1 MSALFSPVDRR
12 IPTPR
17 RNKAKRSLPLHS
29 NPAHSPQ
36 SAFMSALFSPVD
48 RSIST
53 PRRSKANLLSLA
65 FLLSTAVAACSQ
77 EDGAAPEASSQSSV
91 RPHISIVGSSTV
103 YPFSALVAERF
114 GVGSGFPTPRVESTG
129 SGSGISLFCKGVG
142 ERTPDITNASRRMKS
157 SEFKQCNENGVT
169 DIVEVPVGYDGIAL
183 LLKGSE
189 TSLDFSLRDIFL
201 ALARKVPD
209 PSGAER
215 AVDNP
220 YRTWKQV
227 NAIYPDRRI
236 EVYGPPPS
244 SGTRDAFVE
253 LGMEEGCRTFPWLEK
268 MRKSDK
274 NRFKELCHSLR
285 EDGHFIE
292 AGEND
297 NLLLQKVQANPG
309 ALGIVGYSY
318 LEANIGAVAGAAIN
332 HIKPEYDL
340 ISSGA
345 YPLSRTLFFYVKK
358 AHIGLIPG
366 IEEFIAEFTSE
377 RSWSDDGY
385 MAEKGLIALPQ
396 EQRRQ
401 IQMRDRDL
409 AMKPL

>member
-1 MSALFSPVDRR
+1 MAMFTLSSQIDCRRAKWGLAL
-12 IPTPR
+12 
-17 RNKAKRSLPLHS
+17 
-29 NPAHSPQ
+29 
-36 SAFMSALFSPVD
+36 
-48 RSIST
+48 
-53 PRRSKANLLSLA
+53 LLSA
-65 FLLSTAVAACSQ
+65 AVAACSQ
-77 EDGAAPEASSQSSV
+77 ESGTAGSSNFSSV
-91 RPHISIVGSSTV
+91 RPHISIVGSSTL

-114 GVGSGFPTPRVESTG
+114 GVDSDFPTPRVESTG
-129 SGSGISLFCKGVG
+129 SGSGIRLFCKGVG
-142 ERTPDITNASRRMKS
+142 ERTPDIINASRPMKS

-183 LLKGSE
+183 LIKGAE
-189 TSLDFSLRDIFL
+189 TSLNFSLGDIFL

-209 PSGAER
+209 PSGADRVVE
-215 AVDNP
+215 NP
-220 YRTWKQV
+220 YKKWNQV
-227 NAIYPDRRI
+227 NATLPDSRI

-253 LGMEEGCRTFPWLEK
+253 LGMEVGCRTFPWLEK

-274 NRFKELCHSLR
+274 NRFQQICHSLR

-309 ALGIVGYSY
+309 TLGIVGYSY
-318 LEANIGAVAGAAIN
+318 LEANKGAVAGASIDR
-332 HIKPEYDL
+332 IKPEYDL
-340 ISSGA
+340 ISSGV
-345 YPLSRTLFFYVKK
+345 YLLSRTLYFYVKK

-366 IEEFIAEFTSE
+366 IEDFIAEFTSE
-377 RSWSDDGY
+377 RSWGDDGY

-401 IQMRDRDL
+401 IKARVNALQIME
-409 AMKPL
+409 AF